1 MQSFR
6 QLGLRF
12 FQLDPANFI
21 SLPSFAFQCAL
32 KKTGVKIELLT
43 DSTLYLFFECDT
55 LRGGFSFIGERYGLT
70 NIPYL
75 LSHWD
80 PTLPK
85 RFLGYKDANN
95 LVGFSLTLSLTF
107 SLSLSLSYFLISR
120 VFHFLLLTF
129 FLSFV

>member
-95 LVGFSLTLSLTF
+95 LVGFSLTLSYSLSY
-107 SLSLSLSYFLISR
+107 SLSLSHLE